1 MVAVTC
7 EPVER
12 GTWTV
17 GRGQAVTAAAPRVQS
32 CVCRNNAYRRGAG
45 GGGLR
50 CRIQQIH
57 TKHICTRDT
66 LFENANNSTLTSH
79 NKQAQK
85 QSTGDI

>member
-1 MVAVTC
+1 VDKRYPVDTNCAARRSHRGLVAVTG

-45 GGGLR
+45 RQG
-50 CRIQQIH
+50 I
-57 TKHICTRDT
+57 
-66 LFENANNSTLTSH
+66 AMPYSTNPHQTHLYTWH
-79 NKQAQK
+79 ALWKCK
-85 QSTGDI
+85 